1 MVKSGKEGS
10 DSVWVGLVVS
20 GWSECWRSVRDGSE

>member
-20 GWSECWRSVRDGSE
+20 GWSEFWRSVQDG